1 MVLRITCDTTHGAS
15 SNRILFDEFRGTN
28 THAPLFTKH
37 FSIAH
42 DVLIC
47 LTDGEY
53 LFNVAT
59 LSDANNY
66 ACRIYVNEAERYRGH
81 SIDDNDS
88 NSVSYSMHLKRGDRT
103 SIRSSWHTDRT
114 HSQFNIVKLS

>member
-1 MVLRITCDTTHGAS
+1 MF
-15 SNRILFDEFRGTN
+15 N
-28 THAPLFTKH
+28 KH
-37 FSIAH
+37 FAISYNT
-42 DVLIC
+42 LIC

-59 LSDANNY
+59 LGSANSY
-66 ACRIYVNEAERYRGH
+66 ACRIYVNGAERFKSH
-81 SIDDNDS
+81 QIDANDTV
-88 NSVSYSMHLKRGDRT
+88 SVSYSMHLKRGDIT